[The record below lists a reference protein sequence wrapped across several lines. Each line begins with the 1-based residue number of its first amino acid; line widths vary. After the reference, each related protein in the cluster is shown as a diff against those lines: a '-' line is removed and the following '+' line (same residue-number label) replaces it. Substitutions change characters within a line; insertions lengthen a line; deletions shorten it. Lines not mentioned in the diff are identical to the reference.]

1 MVEMLLLIP
10 KGVGPVSHIYQ
21 KLQQR
26 SQTYMGIVDVWNI
39 DLKSY
44 NVTIDWQRVW
54 KNIPDTSH
62 NYNNQVLNYKMI
74 HRFYLSPRK
83 CCQLQIT
90 PTPLCLLCPQK
101 VIGTY
106 IHMYWECADVGS
118 FWRQIAQT
126 LSAVIGF
133 TMFAQCNAFE

>member
-21 KLQQR
+21 KLQLR

-54 KNIPDTSH
+54 KNIPDTSR
-62 NYNNQVLNYKMI
+62 NYTNQVLNYKMI
-74 HRFYLSPRK
+74 H
-83 CCQLQIT
+83 
-90 PTPLCLLCPQK
+90 
-101 VIGTY
+101 
-106 IHMYWECADVGS
+106 
-118 FWRQIAQT
+118 T
-126 LSAVIGF
+126 L
-133 TMFAQCNAFE
+133 